1 MRPRGS
7 GPSWRNAGPPSADAE
22 TPVAVPGRPP
32 LPPGEGL
39 ASRAAAALAE
49 LRRPG
54 PPRLEVLLPGEIGPP
69 DPAVVGLLSGSFD
82 PPTIAHRALARGL
95 VQMGCELVLL
105 VWSVRT
111 LPKERAPGGDPSPP
125 LLDAAVRIDC
135 LAALAGSCSGGLGV
149 ALSSHGLIAEQAEA
163 AARRFPG
170 ARLVVGM
177 GSDKVLQ
184 LLDPRWYEDR
194 TAALDHL
201 TALAT
206 VAYAARAGE
215 EEMVRK
221 ALADPANARWRHAF
235 ASLHCD
241 PAVAAVSSRE
251 VRSRLR
257 AGEDVS
263 ALVPPEVLRLLPC

>member
-1 MRPRGS
+1 MDVRR
-7 GPSWRNAGPPSADAE
+7 RPSAPADEA
-22 TPVAVPGRPP
+22 
-32 LPPGEGL
+32 L
-39 ASRAAAALAE
+39 AARAAAELAE

-54 PPRLEVLLPGEIGPP
+54 PPRLEVLLPVEIGPP

-82 PPTIAHRALARGL
+82 PPTIAHLALARGL
-95 VQMGCELVLL
+95 MQMGCELVLL

-125 LLDAAVRIDC
+125 LLDVPARIDS
-135 LAALAGSCSGGLGV
+135 LAALAGSLTGLGV
-149 ALSSHGLIAEQAEA
+149 ALSSHGLIAEQTEA
-163 AARRFPG
+163 AARRFPD

-206 VAYAARAGE
+206 VAYAVRAGE
-215 EEMVRK
+215 EEMVRA

-235 ASLHCD
+235 RSLDGD

-257 AGEDVS
+257 AAEDVS
-263 ALVPPEVLRLLPC
+263 DLVPPEVLRLLPC

>member
-1 MRPRGS
+1 
-7 GPSWRNAGPPSADAE
+7 
-22 TPVAVPGRPP
+22 VP
-32 LPPGEGL
+32 LDEAL
-39 ASRAAAALAE
+39 AARAAAALAE

-54 PPRLEVLLPGEIGPP
+54 PPRLEVLLPGEIGSPG
-69 DPAVVGLLSGSFD
+69 PAVVGLLSGSFD

-95 VQMGCELVLL
+95 VEMGCELVLL

-125 LLDAAVRIDC
+125 LLDTAARIEC
-135 LAALAGSCSGGLGV
+135 LAALAGSPQAGPGLGV

-163 AARRFPG
+163 AAHRFPG
-170 ARLVVGM
+170 ARLVAGM

-194 TAALDHL
+194 TPALDRL

-215 EEMVRK
+215 EELVRA
-221 ALADPANARWRHAF
+221 ALADPANARWRWAF
-235 ASLHCD
+235 GSLGCD

-251 VRSRLR
+251 VRTRLR

-263 ALVPPEVLRLLPC
+263 DLVPPEVFRLLPMLTRRLR